1 MGGRVAAAAVKGRIN
16 VIPWEACMH
25 ACGEPGA
32 CRVVRSAFTRR
43 WRAGG
48 YWRLAV
54 MAVVVV
60 HQSVGLGTR
69 CCRSACPCVQ
79 THGLPTRDSPHG
91 LPTRDTASAC
101 VLICGVRDAH
111 GVGARSSERE
121 MTAETRPGALT
132 HGSRVY

>member
-1 MGGRVAAAAVKGRIN
+1 MPRRPIRVHTALAGWGVLAVGGGGDGGSSGGR
-16 VIPWEACMH
+16 
-25 ACGEPGA
+25 
-32 CRVVRSAFTRR
+32 
-43 WRAGG
+43 
-48 YWRLAV
+48 
-54 MAVVVV
+54 
-60 HQSVGLGTR
+60 QSVGLGTR

>member
-1 MGGRVAAAAVKGRIN
+1 MPRRPIRVHTAL
-16 VIPWEACMH
+16 
-25 ACGEPGA
+25 
-32 CRVVRSAFTRR
+32 
-43 WRAGG
+43 AGWG
-48 YWRLAV
+48 VLAV
-54 MAVVVV
+54 GGDGGGGGSSVSGSRHAVLP
-60 HQSVGLGTR
+60 VGVPVCADTR
-69 CCRSACPCVQ
+69 TPH
-79 THGLPTRDSPHG
+79 TDSPHG

>member
-1 MGGRVAAAAVKGRIN
+1 M
-16 VIPWEACMH
+16 
-25 ACGEPGA
+25 
-32 CRVVRSAFTRR
+32 
-43 WRAGG
+43 
-48 YWRLAV
+48 AV
-54 MAVVVV
+54 MAVVAV

-79 THGLPTRDSPHG
+79 THGLPTRTPHTGSPHG